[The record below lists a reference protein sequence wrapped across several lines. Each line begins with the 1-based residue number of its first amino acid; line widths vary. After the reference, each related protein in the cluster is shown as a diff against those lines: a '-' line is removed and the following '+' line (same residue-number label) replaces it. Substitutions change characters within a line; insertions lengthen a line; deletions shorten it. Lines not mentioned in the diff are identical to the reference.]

1 MVVTRGNPSGHN
13 HFCYFSAPF
22 LVIQQLS
29 SYFPFCLRRVL
40 MTREGGSVLGGCYC
54 HAFFLVASVCLT
66 LPPSRYITTLPVWWV
81 RLVFGGFARIGRVF
95 LSMEGGMVACVL
107 NREAGTVGNGWL
119 GWGFGGWNCSG
130 RAVLACIFAGCVCLP
145 DVITLR
151 GQNDLPGAK
160 SPSSNRITLLM

>member
-1 MVVTRGNPSGHN
+1 
-13 HFCYFSAPF
+13 
-22 LVIQQLS
+22 
-29 SYFPFCLRRVL
+29 

-160 SPSSNRITLLM
+160 SPSSNRITLRIDRESLIFGGFARIGRAVLFREGVIVARFSWPRLST